1 VIVTEHLFKSY
12 DKKAAVVDLNLRVE
26 PGEILGFLGPN
37 GAGKSTTVKI
47 LTGLIQPG
55 SGRAMVAGFDVVQ
68 QPLEVKKRVGY
79 VPETPALY
87 DSLTATEYLE
97 LVSCLH
103 HLEPRSS
110 ATRRHELLD
119 LFGLTSVADQRL
131 REFSKGMRQK
141 VVLAAAL
148 IHRPEVLILD
158 EPLDGLDANTAMVVK
173 ELLKKLASQGRTIMF
188 SSHILEVVERIC
200 SRIFIINHGR
210 QVTSGTSAEIRAASG
225 ASTLEEAFSRL
236 TGVRDVSEVTAD
248 FLASLERV

>member
-1 VIVTEHLFKSY
+1 MILTEHLFKDY
-12 DKKAAVVDLNLRVE
+12 NGKPAVIDLNLRAE

-47 LTGLIQPG
+47 LTGLIQPA
-55 SGRAMVAGFDVVQ
+55 SGRALVAGFDVVS

-103 HLEPRSS
+103 HLDPKSS
-110 ATRRHELLD
+110 ATRRSELLD
-119 LFGLTSVADQRL
+119 LFGLATVAGQRL
-131 REFSKGMRQK
+131 HEFSKGMRQK

-148 IHRPEVLILD
+148 IHRPDVLILD

-173 ELLKKLASQGRTIMF
+173 ELLKKMASQGKTIMF

-200 SRIFIINHGR
+200 TRIFIINHGR
-210 QVTSGTSAEIRAASG
+210 QVTSGTSAEIRDAVG

-236 TGVRDVSEVTAD
+236 TGVRDVGQVTAD